1 MKEQVDLIREAFGY
15 IHRFQ
20 GKTFVI
26 KIDYAII
33 RHPFFPILV
42 KDLVHLKKMGIRIVL
57 IPGAKERIDE
67 ILSQYGITWKSE
79 ANIRISTPEAIP
91 FIKMAAFD
99 VANKIMTLLAENK
112 INAVIGNWVRARSLG
127 VRDGVDFQSTGTVE
141 KIELNL
147 IDKVL
152 AEGLVPIFPCIGWS
166 STGNPYNISSN
177 ELAAILSRELQA
189 AKLFFIT
196 EFGGIFKKEYKIPDN
211 ITISEEGLLSRLNL
225 HEAEEF
231 LKLNAGDEQKSGLE
245 AVALALKACRG
256 GVNRAHIVDGRLE
269 GVILE
274 EIFSNLGSGTMIYSN
289 QYENIRPMESGD
301 TPQVLRLMQPFVE
314 KGLLLP
320 RSEQDMLADCG
331 DYVLYEVDGT
341 IHCCGALHI
350 YAQGLGE
357 IARIAADKKYAH
369 MGIGNKIVAFLLE
382 KARRLSLTRIFVL
395 TTQASDW
402 FLQLGFEQGEV
413 KDLPEKKRELYDRSR
428 NSRILIY
435 NFPE

>member
-26 KIDYAII
+26 KIDYSII
-33 RHPFFPILV
+33 SHPIFPILV
-42 KDLVHLKKMGIRIVL
+42 KDLVHLQKMGIRIVL

-67 ILSQYGITWKSE
+67 ILSQYGITWKSA

-147 IDKVL
+147 IHKVL
-152 AEGLVPIFPCIGWS
+152 AEGLIPIFPCIGWS

-196 EFGGIFKKEYKIPDN
+196 EFGGIFKKEYKTPDN

-225 HEAEEF
+225 REAEEF

-245 AVALALKACRG
+245 VVALALEACRG
-256 GVNRAHIVDGRLE
+256 GVNRAHIVDGRIE

-289 QYENIRPMESGD
+289 QYENIRSMEPGD
-301 TPQVLRLMQPFVE
+301 TPQVLRLMQPFFE

-341 IHCCGALHI
+341 IHGCGALHI
-350 YAQGLGE
+350 HPQGQGE
-357 IARIAADKKYAH
+357 VAGIAVDNKYAH
-369 MGIGNKIVAFLLE
+369 LGIGNKIVAFLLE
-382 KARRLSLTRIFVL
+382 KARRLGLTRIFAL

-413 KDLPEKKRELYDRSR
+413 KELPEKKRELYDRSR

>member
-1 MKEQVDLIREAFGY
+1 LKEQVDLIREAFGY

-26 KIDYAII
+26 KIDCSII
-33 RHPFFPILV
+33 SHPIFSILV
-42 KDLVHLKKMGIRIVL
+42 KDLMHLQKMGIRIVL
-57 IPGAKERIDE
+57 IPGAKERIDQM
-67 ILSQYGITWKSE
+67 LSQYGITWKCA
-79 ANIRISTPEAIP
+79 ANIRISTSEAIP

-152 AEGLVPIFPCIGWS
+152 AEGLIPIFPCIGWS
-166 STGNPYNISSN
+166 STGKPYNISSN
-177 ELAAILSRELQA
+177 ELAVILSRELQA
-189 AKLFFIT
+189 AKLFFVT
-196 EFGGIFKKEYKIPDN
+196 EFGGLSEKEYKIPDN
-211 ITISEEGLLSRLNL
+211 ITISEEGRLSRLNL

-231 LKLNAGDEQKSGLE
+231 LKLNSGDEQKSGLE
-245 AVALALKACRG
+245 VVALALEACRE
-256 GVNRAHIVDGRLE
+256 GVSRAHIVDGRIE

-289 QYENIRPMESGD
+289 QYENIRPMEPGD
-301 TPQVLRLMQPFVE
+301 TPQVLRLMQPSIE

-341 IHCCGALHI
+341 IHGCGALHI
-350 YAQGLGE
+350 YAQGQGE
-357 IARIAADKKYAH
+357 VAGIAVDNKYAH
-369 MGIGNKIVAFLLE
+369 LGIGNKIVAFLLE
-382 KARRLSLTRIFVL
+382 KAHRLNLTRIFAL

-402 FLQLGFEQGEV
+402 FLQLGFEQGEI
-413 KDLPEKKRELYDRSR
+413 KELPEKKRELYDRSR

-435 NFPE
+435 NLPE

>member
-26 KIDYAII
+26 KIDYSII
-33 RHPFFPILV
+33 SHPFFPILV

-67 ILSQYGITWKSE
+67 ILGQYGITWKSV

-99 VANKIMTLLAENK
+99 VANKIMTMLAENK

-127 VRDGVDFQSTGTVE
+127 VCDGVDFQSTGTVE

-152 AEGLVPIFPCIGWS
+152 VEGLIPIFPCIGWS

-177 ELAAILSRELQA
+177 ELAAILSSELQA

-196 EFGGIFKKEYKIPDN
+196 EFGGIYKKEYKIPEN
-211 ITISEEGLLSRLNL
+211 ITISEDGLLSRLNL
-225 HEAEEF
+225 YEAEEF
-231 LKLNAGDEQKSGLE
+231 LKLNAGEEQKSGLE
-245 AVALALKACRG
+245 VIALSLKACRG
-256 GVNRAHIVDGRLE
+256 GVNRAHIVDGRIE

-289 QYENIRPMESGD
+289 QYENIRPMVPGD
-301 TPQVLRLMQPFVE
+301 TPQVLRLMQPFFK
-314 KGLLLP
+314 KGLLLQ
-320 RSEQDMLADCG
+320 RSKQDILADCS

-341 IHCCGALHI
+341 IHGCGALHI
-350 YAQGLGE
+350 YPQGQGE
-357 IARIAADKKYAH
+357 VAGIAVDKKYAH
-369 MGIGNKIVAFLLE
+369 LGIGNKIVAFLLE
-382 KARRLSLTRIFVL
+382 KASRLSLTRIFVL

-413 KDLPEKKRELYDRSR
+413 KELPEKKRKLYDRSR

>member
-26 KIDYAII
+26 KIDYSII
-33 RHPFFPILV
+33 SHPIFPILV
-42 KDLVHLKKMGIRIVL
+42 KDLVHLQKMGIRIVL

-67 ILSQYGITWKSE
+67 ILSQYGITWKSA

-147 IDKVL
+147 IHKVL
-152 AEGLVPIFPCIGWS
+152 AEGLIPIFPCIGWS

-189 AKLFFIT
+189 AKLFFVT
-196 EFGGIFKKEYKIPDN
+196 EFGGIFKKEYKTPDN

-245 AVALALKACRG
+245 VVALALEACRG
-256 GVNRAHIVDGRLE
+256 GVNRAHIVDGRIE

-289 QYENIRPMESGD
+289 QYENIRSMEPGD
-301 TPQVLRLMQPFVE
+301 TPQVLRLMQPFFE

-341 IHCCGALHI
+341 IHGCGALHI
-350 YAQGLGE
+350 HPQGQGE
-357 IARIAADKKYAH
+357 VAGIAVDNKYAH
-369 MGIGNKIVAFLLE
+369 LGIGNKIVAFLLE
-382 KARRLSLTRIFVL
+382 KARRLGLTRIFAL

-413 KDLPEKKRELYDRSR
+413 KELPEKKRELYDRSR

>member
-26 KIDYAII
+26 KIDYSII
-33 RHPFFPILV
+33 SHPIFPILV

-152 AEGLVPIFPCIGWS
+152 AEGLIPIFPCIGWS

-189 AKLFFIT
+189 AKLFFVT
-196 EFGGIFKKEYKIPDN
+196 EFGGLNKKEYKIPDN

-231 LKLNAGDEQKSGLE
+231 LKLNTGDEQKSGLE
-245 AVALALKACRG
+245 VVALALTVCRG
-256 GVNRAHIVDGRLE
+256 GVSRAHIVDGRIE

-289 QYENIRPMESGD
+289 QYENIRPMEPGD
-301 TPQVLRLMQPFVE
+301 TAQVLRLMQPFFE
-314 KGLLLP
+314 KGLLLL
-320 RSEQDMLADCG
+320 RSEQEMLADCG

-341 IHCCGALHI
+341 IHGCGALHI
-350 YAQGLGE
+350 YAQGQGE
-357 IARIAADKKYAH
+357 IAGIAVDNKYAH
-369 MGIGNKIVAFLLE
+369 LGIGNKIVAFLLE
-382 KARRLSLTRIFVL
+382 KARRLSLTRIFAL

-413 KDLPEKKRELYDRSR
+413 NELPEKKRELYDRSR
-428 NSRILIY
+428 DSRILIY